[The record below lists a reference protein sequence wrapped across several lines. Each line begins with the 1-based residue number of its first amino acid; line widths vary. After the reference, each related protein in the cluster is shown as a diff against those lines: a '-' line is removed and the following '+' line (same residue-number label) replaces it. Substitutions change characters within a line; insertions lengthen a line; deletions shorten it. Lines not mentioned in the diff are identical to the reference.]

1 MKANNKCK
9 TKAWQE
15 AEIDGRDVAVP
26 RCEEKLMLKQAKVTL
41 VRWRLGRS
49 VGIDQET
56 VHDVG
61 PGVDPDLF
69 HGSHLAAAG

>member
-1 MKANNKCK
+1 M
-9 TKAWQE
+9 WQKV
-15 AEIDGRDVAVP
+15 EIDEEMWAVP